1 MSNKGVF
8 LEAIKSIKRLV
19 KASKMLKWMIMLIFL
34 YIILFFSGYIYSYG
48 LGIVIDN
55 AVDFHKDLLFK
66 GIVYIAV
73 GMSVSALINLLN
85 KILSSYI
92 KEQSVVNYKLL
103 IAQNYIYGDYCR
115 IHRQKTG
122 ELIGKFSSDT
132 ERAAQVISVSL
143 PDIMRRIVV
152 ISGVVI
158 VMLFTNLKIA
168 LAFLVSIPAI
178 LFFQMN
184 AHKHSEEPL
193 FLYRESYGRRDAQI
207 NDIVG
212 NVVAIKSYQLNNVAL
227 KWMKDI
233 FEVCIERFTK
243 AMVSL
248 PIFFS
253 PSTVAVQLPSL
264 LVAGVGSSLVIN
276 NYIAVDKFITVF
288 SLSIL
293 GSEELRGLNSVFAN
307 LPGLIAYGKRLFPLW
322 DVQKEKSGSRLIDF
336 SSKLPVLSFE
346 SVSFKYPENGNE
358 NNQFVLKDITIEI
371 KEGEKVAI
379 VGTSGS
385 GKSTIFKLSEG
396 LYNFYEGSIKI
407 CGVDIKHCNVSQLR
421 TFISYVGQDS
431 YIFPGSILKNIVLS
445 KPEASSDEISEA
457 IDKAGL
463 QVMIEKL
470 PHGLNTLLDENG
482 SNISGGQ
489 RQRILLARA
498 LLRKPKLMLLDESTS
513 MMDSKIEKKFIGN
526 LLKKDIFSTIVII
539 SHRLSSITGVD
550 RILVLYEGRIV
561 GQGNHEELLKENK
574 IYKKLYYDQYLEE

>member
-8 LEAIKSIKRLV
+8 LKAVKSIKRLV
-19 KASKMLKWMIMLIFL
+19 KASKMLKWMVILIFL

-55 AVDFHKDLLFK
+55 AVDFHKNLLFK
-66 GIVYIAV
+66 GIVYIAA

-132 ERAAQVISVSL
+132 ERAAQVISVFL

-158 VMLFTNLKIA
+158 VMLFTNLRIA
-168 LAFLVSIPAI
+168 LVFLVPIPAI
-178 LFFQMN
+178 LFFQIN

-193 FLYRESYGRRDAQI
+193 SLYRESYGRRDAQI

-212 NVVAIKSYQLNNVAL
+212 NVVAIKSYQLNNVVL

-322 DVQKEKSGSRLIDF
+322 DVEKEKSGSRFIDF

-396 LYNFYEGSIKI
+396 LYNSYEGSIKI
-407 CGVDIKHCNVSQLR
+407 CGVDIKHCDVSQLR

-457 IDKAGL
+457 VNKAGL
-463 QVMIEKL
+463 QGMIEKL
-470 PHGLNTLLDENG
+470 PHGLNTILDENG

-513 MMDSKIEKKFIGN
+513 MMDSKIEKEFISN
-526 LLKKDIFSTIVII
+526 LLKKDIFSTIVVI

>member
-1 MSNKGVF
+1 MSNKDVF
-8 LEAIKSIKRLV
+8 LEAIKSIKRLA
-19 KASKMLKWMIMLIFL
+19 KASKMLKWMVMLIFL

-55 AVDFHKDLLFK
+55 AVDFHKGLLSK
-66 GIVYIAV
+66 GIVYIAL
-73 GMSVSALINLLN
+73 GMSVSAIINLLN

-92 KEQSVVNYKLL
+92 KEQSIVNYKLL

-132 ERAAQVISVSL
+132 ERAAQVISVFL

-168 LAFLVSIPAI
+168 FVFLVPIPAI
-178 LFFQMN
+178 LFFQIN

-193 FLYRESYGRRDAQI
+193 SLYRESYGRRDAQI

-212 NVVAIKSYQLNNVAL
+212 NVVAIKSYQLNNVVL

-307 LPGLIAYGKRLFPLW
+307 LPGLIAYSKRLFPLW
-322 DVQKEKSGSRLIDF
+322 NVEKEKSGSRLIDF

-346 SVSFKYPENGNE
+346 NVSFKYPEGGNE
-358 NNQFVLKDITIEI
+358 NNQFVLKDITFEI

-379 VGTSGS
+379 VGVSGS
-385 GKSTIFKLSEG
+385 GKSTIFKLSER
-396 LYNFYEGSIKI
+396 LYNSYEGSIKI
-407 CGVDIKHCNVSQLR
+407 CGVDIKYCNVSQLR
-421 TFISYVGQDS
+421 TLISYVGQDS

-445 KPEASSDEISEA
+445 KPEASSDEIFEA
-457 IDKAGL
+457 VNKTGL
-463 QVMIEKL
+463 QAMIEKF
-470 PHGLNTLLDENG
+470 PEGLNTLLDENG

-513 MMDSKIEKKFIGN
+513 MMDSKIEKEFISN
-526 LLKKDIFSTIVII
+526 LLKKDIFSTIVVI